1 MLRLDKSGFR
11 IKFYGVKFENKKYIF
26 PGPRLK
32 TELIQNLLDEIP
44 DAIYFKDD
52 ERHLIMV
59 NKAHAEGLGL
69 KPEDVIGRTDF
80 DFFLKKRRRR

>member
-1 MLRLDKSGFR
+1 
-11 IKFYGVKFENKKYIF
+11 
-26 PGPRLK
+26 
-32 TELIQNLLDEIP
+32 LDEIP